1 MFYPVEHAI
10 GNAPNRKTT
19 KTKKMKTKILSL
31 ATAVMAIAVGAPA
44 AFARP
49 DFPVKR
55 LTSGAP
61 ARSGDR
67 MPDHCSG
74 MSCCTTKWV
83 SNTAALGGRGSH
95 SSLKKVRACEKS
107 CTLSAKEK
115 HEVCRKGTRA

>member
-1 MFYPVEHAI
+1 
-10 GNAPNRKTT
+10 
-19 KTKKMKTKILSL
+19 MKTKILSI
-31 ATAVMAIAVGAPA
+31 ATAVMAIAAATPA

-55 LTSGAP
+55 QTSGAP

-83 SNTAALGGRGSH
+83 SNAALGGRGAT
-95 SSLKKVRACEKS
+95 SSFKKVRACEKS

-115 HEVCRKGTRA
+115 RLVCRKGTRA